1 MDIPKQPDTPV
12 NGSQSPSETRT
23 TSLNSSV
30 GRSQELANLDLYL
43 PQPVYQRPLSYGQP
57 SPTNCIHCGSLT
69 PRYGSTT
76 VYGTPLKHTPATS
89 TEKLPKYTNRY
100 SVATS
105 SIRGISEKD
114 PNVSAEPVCL
124 VERVHGKD
132 DIDHIPLWKRR
143 INKCTPLF
151 SLIAVSSYW
160 VYFVFRI
167 KFTLAAQAVAHKVF
181 VMAWT
186 FIAVEMGV
194 AFPMLCHQFWQCFLL
209 KGRQREKL
217 RIVGDTTPT
226 VDIFVTCCKEDVQ
239 IITDTVRAAA
249 AIDWPSNCFRVI
261 VLDDGADPDLKA
273 ATDDLSLL
281 YPNVYYTARHKV
293 KGVPH
298 HFKAGNLNH
307 GLHFVTEL
315 PGGASTYI
323 AALDADMIPEPEWL
337 RAILAHLVI
346 EPLLALACPPQ
357 LFYNIP
363 KNDPLMQSLDSFVHI
378 SEPVKDAAGVAWCTG
393 SGYAIRRVALDGIGG
408 FPTGSLAEDVCC
420 SSILLGA
427 GWKTAY
433 VHEPLQ
439 YGTVPESFGG
449 HIKQRTRWTIGTIQ
463 TSFKLNF
470 CLWGPLV
477 THMSLFQ
484 RLSGFVYTVSSVF
497 TIFFTASLLTMPIV
511 LISGGT
517 LIAYAT
523 NDQLRLLARLCF
535 VALVANRLNEWV
547 MTLPAG
553 YRLGQRDA
561 GAMMW
566 MAPYHAIT
574 IVRSFFLP
582 RFLGGKTAGFSPSGS
597 QQSELN
603 ERDPVHRAGLFRR
616 LRVIVFGSGVFL
628 HVFYILFCVAAV
640 TVSTARG
647 IIINKGSVEQTLI
660 FMLTHACWPP
670 LLWLIALNAFW
681 APVHYAIW
689 PPNMPDRE
697 ELLQRDPNTGIAYPK
712 ESSKKLKW
720 EKKNMLHELQYI
732 LLTAYTTVLFVG
744 SWFY

>member
-1 MDIPKQPDTPV
+1 MDYSTQDDRPHFFPP
-12 NGSQSPSETRT
+12 N
-23 TSLNSSV
+23 
-30 GRSQELANLDLYL
+30 QEI
-43 PQPVYQRPLSYGQP
+43 QRPISFDSDSDRFQNGPHGGLASPMPSFQRPISYGQK
-57 SPTNCIHCGSLT
+57 SHSSCTHCGNLT

-76 VYGTPLKHTPATS
+76 VYGTPLKQTPATS
-89 TEKLPKYTNRY
+89 TEQVDKLPGSY
-100 SVATS
+100 SRAS
-105 SIRGISEKD
+105 SYMQGHMDKQPPVSTD
-114 PNVSAEPVCL
+114 PLCL
-124 VERVHGKD
+124 VERVHASD
-132 DIDHIPLWKRR
+132 DIDHLPTWKRR

-151 SLIAVSSYW
+151 SLVAVASYW

-167 KFTLAAQAVAHKVF
+167 KYTLAAQAVANRVF
-181 VMAWT
+181 AMAWT

-194 AFPMLCHQFWQCFLL
+194 ALPMLCHQFWQLFLI
-209 KGRQREKL
+209 KGRRREKL

-226 VDIFVTCCKEDVQ
+226 VDVFVTCCKEDVG

-249 AIDWPSNCFRVI
+249 AVDWPTESFRVI
-261 VLDDGADPDLKA
+261 VLDDGADAELA
-273 ATDDLSLL
+273 AAVNDVSLL
-281 YPNVYYTARHKV
+281 YPNVYYTARQKI

-307 GLHFVTEL
+307 GLEWVAAL

-337 RAILAHLVI
+337 RAVLAHLVI
-346 EPLLALACPPQ
+346 EPQLALSCPPQ
-357 LFYNIP
+357 LFYNVP

-393 SGYAIRRVALDGIGG
+393 SGYAIRRAALDGIGG

-420 SSILLGA
+420 SSVLLGA

-449 HIKQRTRWTIGTIQ
+449 HIKQRTRWTIGTVQ
-463 TSFKLNF
+463 TSMKLNF

-477 THMSLFQ
+477 THMSIFQ
-484 RLSGFVYTVSSVF
+484 RLSGFVYTISSLF
-497 TIFFTASLLTMPIV
+497 TIFLTASLLTMPIV
-511 LISGGT
+511 LVSGGT
-517 LIAYAT
+517 LIAYA
-523 NDQLRLLARLCF
+523 NNEQLRLLLRLCF

-574 IVRSFFLP
+574 IIRAFFLP
-582 RFLGGKTAGFSPSGS
+582 KFLGGKTSAFSSSGS

-603 ERDPVHRAGLFRR
+603 ERDPIHRAGLFRR
-616 LRVIVFGSGVFL
+616 LRVIIFGSGVFIHL
-628 HVFYILFCVAAV
+628 FFILFCIAAV
-640 TVSTARG
+640 TVSTAHG
-647 IIINKGSVEQTLI
+647 IIINKSSVEQTLL

-670 LLWLIALNAFW
+670 LLWLIALNSCW
-681 APVHYAIW
+681 APIHYAIW

-697 ELLQRDPNTGIAYPK
+697 ELLDRDPKTGIAYPK

-720 EKKNMLHELQYI
+720 EKNNVLHEMQYF

-744 SWFY
+744 TFFY